1 MSYYLEDYLDRIEG
15 LPYELQQNFTYMKQ
29 KDERFEELREKV
41 SAKYHAYWKGT
52 KRGPGPKTT
61 NGEDPDMLMQ
71 EIKNDTRQATEI
83 IDDKLAVA
91 NQTFDMLDQ
100 HIKRLDGEIKK
111 FEKNLEAQG
120 IFPAA
125 ITPVIP
131 HPTSE
136 ILEEESSLDTSFSG
150 VSSLMKSPTLATFR
164 KKGMAMVD
172 MNSNLGSPILSIG
185 RRGRRP
191 KSAATFSPADL
202 DATSEGFITGEEERT
217 GVSDTD
223 STEAE
228 PYEIGIP
235 ARSDT
240 SRTSEGPG
248 ENGEDPLYC
257 LCRQV
262 SYGDMIAC
270 DNPNVSPK
278 RQCDW

>member
-1 MSYYLEDYLDRIEG
+1 MSYYLEDYLDRMES
-15 LPYELQQNFTYMKQ
+15 LPYELQQNFIYMKQ

-61 NGEDPDMLMQ
+61 TNGEDPDVLMQ
-71 EIKNDTRQATEI
+71 AIKDDTRQATEI
-83 IDDKLAVA
+83 IDDKLTVA

-100 HIKRLDGEIKK
+100 HIKHLDGEIKK
-111 FEKNLEAQG
+111 FEETLEAQG

-125 ITPVIP
+125 VTPVIS

-136 ILEEESSLDTSFSG
+136 ILEEEGSLDTSFSG
-150 VSSLMKSPTLATFR
+150 ASSLIKSPTLATLR
-164 KKGMAMVD
+164 KKGIAMAD
-172 MNSNLGSPILSIG
+172 LGSNLGSPLLSIG
-185 RRGRRP
+185 RRRRRP
-191 KSAATFSPADL
+191 KSAAPFSPADL
-202 DATSEGFITGEEERT
+202 DATSEGFTGEEERMAL
-217 GVSDTD
+217 SDTD

-228 PYEIGIP
+228 TYGMGTPERPDITRI
-235 ARSDT
+235 
-240 SRTSEGPG
+240 SEGPG

-278 RQCDW
+278 